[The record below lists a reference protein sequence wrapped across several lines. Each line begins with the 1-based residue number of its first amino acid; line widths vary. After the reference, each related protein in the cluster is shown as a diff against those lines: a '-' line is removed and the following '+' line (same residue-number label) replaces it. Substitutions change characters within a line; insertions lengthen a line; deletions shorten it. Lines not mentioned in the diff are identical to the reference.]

1 MSGIFE
7 IVQQQLTGGALQQIS
22 QQLGLDPA
30 TTQRAVTAALP
41 LVLGGMAGHASDP
54 AAATAIHQEADNH
67 ATPADMTTVSSIP
80 SGQGGASGLLAA
92 ILGNNQQAVQNG
104 VSKATGLDL
113 EKAGR
118 LVAII
123 TPFVLAAISNRK
135 QADGLQST
143 QVAGTLNQALQAAQA
158 EAQRQSPQL
167 SGVLGSVINNVMRQ

>member
-1 MSGIFE
+1 
-7 IVQQQLTGGALQQIS
+7 
-22 QQLGLDPA
+22 
-30 TTQRAVTAALP
+30 
-41 LVLGGMAGHASDP
+41 
-54 AAATAIHQEADNH
+54 
-67 ATPADMTTVSSIP
+67 
-80 SGQGGASGLLAA
+80 
-92 ILGNNQQAVQNG
+92 
-104 VSKATGLDL
+104 VSKVTGLDL

-167 SGVLGSVINNVMRQ
+167 SGVLGSVINNVLRQ